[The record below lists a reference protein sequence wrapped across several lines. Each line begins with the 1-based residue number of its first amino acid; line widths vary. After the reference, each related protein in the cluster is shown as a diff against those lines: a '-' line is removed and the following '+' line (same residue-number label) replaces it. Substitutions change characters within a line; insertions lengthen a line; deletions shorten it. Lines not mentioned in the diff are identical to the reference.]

1 MKRRK
6 GWFFFVIPAEA
17 GIQYFE
23 DVLDPGACP
32 GPDPGFAGVTIL
44 ETFCQIIDNGSMI
57 LLPGVPIMSHDPIRF
72 RLTINLIIFLA
83 VLVVGTIVFM
93 VVENRS
99 FIDGFYYI
107 IVTLATVGY
116 GDIVPATPAG
126 KIITVLLIV
135 TGVGTFLGVIAN
147 TTELMLSRREKL
159 ARMKKLNMVIG
170 VFFSE
175 VGNRLIRIFAQAD
188 PRFEEIQKGL
198 IVTEKWTHED
208 FLKVNEHLRGFK
220 YGVEVA
226 QTDPAALKGFLL
238 DQRDFLVRLL
248 ENPTLLEHESFTDLL
263 RAVFHLTEELA
274 YREDLSQSPGTDLAH
289 LEGDIN
295 RAYHL
300 LVHQWLDYME
310 YLKVNYPYLFSLAMR
325 TNPFDRQASPI
336 VK

>member
-1 MKRRK
+1 
-6 GWFFFVIPAEA
+6 
-17 GIQYFE
+17 
-23 DVLDPGACP
+23 
-32 GPDPGFAGVTIL
+32 
-44 ETFCQIIDNGSMI
+44 
-57 LLPGVPIMSHDPIRF
+57 MSHDPIRF

-83 VLVVGTIVFM
+83 VLVVGTIGFM
-93 VVENRS
+93 LAENRS
-99 FIDGFYYI
+99 LIDAFYYI
-107 IVTLATVGY
+107 IVTVATVGY
-116 GDIVPATPAG
+116 GDIVPATSAG
-126 KIITVLLIV
+126 KVITILLIV

-147 TTELMLSRREKL
+147 ATELMLSRREKL

-198 IVTEKWTHED
+198 IVTETWTRED
-208 FLKVNEHLRGFK
+208 FLKTSEHLRGLK

-238 DQRDFLVRLL
+238 SQRDFLVRLL

-263 RAVFHLTEELA
+263 RAVFHLAEELG
-274 YREDLSQSPGTDLAH
+274 YREDLSQSPGTDRAH

-310 YLKVNYPYLFSLAMR
+310 YLKTNYPYLFSLAMR
-325 TNPFDRQASPI
+325 TNPFDGQASPI

>member
-1 MKRRK
+1 
-6 GWFFFVIPAEA
+6 
-17 GIQYFE
+17 
-23 DVLDPGACP
+23 
-32 GPDPGFAGVTIL
+32 
-44 ETFCQIIDNGSMI
+44 
-57 LLPGVPIMSHDPIRF
+57 MSHDPIRF

-83 VLVVGTIVFM
+83 VLVCGTILFM
-93 VVENRS
+93 LVENRS
-99 FIDGFYYI
+99 FVDAFYYI

-126 KIITVLLIV
+126 KIIAILLIV

-147 TTELMLSRREKL
+147 ATELMLSRREKL

-175 VGNRLIRIFAQAD
+175 TGNRLIRIFAQAD

-198 IVTEKWTHED
+198 IITEKWTHED
-208 FLKVNEHLRGFK
+208 FQKVSEHLRGLK

-226 QTDPAALKGFLL
+226 QTDLAALKGFLL
-238 DQRDFLVRLL
+238 KQRDFLVRLL

-263 RAVFHLTEELA
+263 RAVFHLAEELA
-274 YREDLSQSPGTDLAH
+274 YRDDLSQSPGTDRAH

-310 YLKVNYPYLFSLAMR
+310 YLKMNYPYLFSLAMR